1 MKLLLDTHVF
11 IWWANEPER
20 LTPKVLSL
28 CKDAENTL
36 ILSVASVWEM
46 QIKTQLGKLKIDL
59 SLPDLIRSQRQTNNM
74 QILPIELKHVLELQN
89 LPPHHHDPFDRLLI
103 VQAKAED
110 ALLVSKD
117 KAFKKY
123 KTKLLW

>member
-1 MKLLLDTHVF
+1 MNLLLDTHVF
-11 IWWANEPER
+11 IWWANEPAR

-46 QIKTQLGKLKIDL
+46 QIKIQLGKLKIDL
-59 SLPDLIRSQRQTNNM
+59 SLPDLIRSQQQTNNM

>member
-1 MKLLLDTHVF
+1 MKLLLDTHV
-11 IWWANEPER
+11 
-20 LTPKVLSL
+20 
-28 CKDAENTL
+28 
-36 ILSVASVWEM
+36 
-46 QIKTQLGKLKIDL
+46 
-59 SLPDLIRSQRQTNNM
+59 
-74 QILPIELKHVLELQN
+74 LELHN

>member
-11 IWWANEPER
+11 IWWASEPER
-20 LTPKVLSL
+20 LSPKVLSL
-28 CKDAENTL
+28 CEDSGNIM

-46 QIKTQLGKLKIDL
+46 QIKTQLGKLKIAFPL
-59 SLPDLIRSQRQTNNM
+59 SDLIRSQRQKNNIE
-74 QILPIELKHVLELQN
+74 ILPIELKHVLELQN
-89 LPPHHHDPFDRLLI
+89 LPAHHNDPFDRLLI
-103 VQAKAED
+103 VQAKAEG

>member
-46 QIKTQLGKLKIDL
+46 QIKIQLGKLKIDL